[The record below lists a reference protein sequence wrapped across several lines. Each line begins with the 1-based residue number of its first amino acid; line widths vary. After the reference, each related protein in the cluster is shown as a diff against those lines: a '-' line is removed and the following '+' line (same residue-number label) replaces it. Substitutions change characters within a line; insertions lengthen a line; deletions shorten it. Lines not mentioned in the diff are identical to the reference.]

1 MLVRFE
7 CGCVGFS
14 EVSQG
19 IGRTLIIEACDSPDG
34 NLTVFYPK
42 SGKKYSLKPYLN
54 LSEEEEQ
61 HYVDRLASLIRGGYD
76 LRAVKALLKPRDSD
90 YR

>member
-7 CGCVGFS
+7 CGCIGFPA
-14 EVSQG
+14 ERGQ
-19 IGRTLIIEACDSPDG
+19 TLLIEACDSPDG
-34 NLTVFYPK
+34 NLTLFSRKLGEIDTSKAFVA
-42 SGKKYSLKPYLN
+42 

-76 LRAVKALLKPRDSD
+76 LHAVKALLKPRDSD